1 MTEPMKA
8 ILGTRPDVGAA
19 LLQPSVLDAIT
30 QALAGALAAMAV
42 ATGQATAADD
52 SQLLNIDQ
60 AAELLQVSRM
70 TVIRLVDEGQL
81 PAIVIRRGKV
91 QKIRRIPRAYI
102 QALIADATA
111 GRHIELNAATITQ
124 RRENAPA

>member
-1 MTEPMKA
+1 
-8 ILGTRPDVGAA
+8 
-19 LLQPSVLDAIT
+19 
-30 QALAGALAAMAV
+30 MAV
-42 ATGQATAADD
+42 ATGQATTAADD

-81 PAIVIRRGKV
+81 PAIVMRRGKV

-111 GRHIELNAATITQ
+111 GRHVELNATTITQ
-124 RRENAPA
+124 RQENAPA